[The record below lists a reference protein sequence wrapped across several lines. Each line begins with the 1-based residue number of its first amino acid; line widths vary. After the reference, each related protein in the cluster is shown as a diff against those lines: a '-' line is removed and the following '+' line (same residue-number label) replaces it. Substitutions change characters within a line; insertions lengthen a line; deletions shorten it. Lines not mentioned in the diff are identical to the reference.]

1 MEKKLKLALF
11 GPQGSGKGTQAEML
25 AKKYDLPVLS
35 TGDIFRSEIKKQT
48 ELGKLAES
56 LINGGR
62 LVPDEITNKIVLGE
76 LAKEKYKNGFILDGY
91 PRNTDQL
98 TSLEKNVGLDLAI
111 ELAVNDEEVVRRL
124 ASRRVCSKCGA
135 IYNISNK
142 PPRKEG
148 VCDLCG
154 GKIEAREDDKPEAIK
169 KRLTIYHEE
178 TEPIIEYYSGKD
190 KLKRV
195 DGAESIQK
203 VFEEIVRGLEEKK

>member
-25 AKKYDLPVLS
+25 AKKYNLPALS

-62 LVPDEITNKIVLGE
+62 LVPDEITDKIVLGE

-91 PRNTDQL
+91 PRNIDQL

-111 ELAVNDEEVVRRL
+111 EIVINDDEVVKRL

-154 GKIEAREDDKPEAIK
+154 GKIEARKDDRLEAIK
-169 KRLTIYHEE
+169 KRLAIYHEE
-178 TEPIIEYYSGKD
+178 TEPIIEYYSGKG

-195 DGAESIQK
+195 DGAGSIEK
-203 VFEEIVRGLEEKK
+203 VFEEIVRGIEEKK

>member
-1 MEKKLKLALF
+1 MEKKLKLVLF

-154 GKIEAREDDKPEAIK
+154 GKIEVREDDKPEAIK

>member
-25 AKKYDLPVLS
+25 AKKYNLPVLS
-35 TGDIFRSEIKKQT
+35 TGDIFRNEIKKQT

-62 LVPDEITNKIVLGE
+62 LVPDEITDKIVLGE

-91 PRNTDQL
+91 PRNMDQL

-111 ELAVNDEEVVRRL
+111 ELAINDEEVVKRL
-124 ASRRVCSKCGA
+124 ASRRVCSKCGT
-135 IYNISNK
+135 IYNISNR

-154 GKIEAREDDKPEAIK
+154 GKIEARKDDKPEAIK
-169 KRLTIYHEE
+169 KRLSIYHEE

-195 DGAESIQK
+195 DGAGSIEK

>member
-25 AKKYDLPVLS
+25 AKKYNLQVLS
-35 TGDIFRSEIKKQT
+35 TGDIFRNEIKKQT

-91 PRNTDQL
+91 PRNMDQL
-98 TSLEKNVGLDLAI
+98 TYLEKNVGLDLAI
-111 ELAVNDEEVVRRL
+111 ELAINDEEVVKRL

-169 KRLTIYHEE
+169 KRLAIYHGE
-178 TEPIIEYYSGKD
+178 TESILKYYSGKG

-195 DGAESIQK
+195 SGASSIEK
-203 VFEEIVRGLEEKK
+203 VFEEIARGLEEKK